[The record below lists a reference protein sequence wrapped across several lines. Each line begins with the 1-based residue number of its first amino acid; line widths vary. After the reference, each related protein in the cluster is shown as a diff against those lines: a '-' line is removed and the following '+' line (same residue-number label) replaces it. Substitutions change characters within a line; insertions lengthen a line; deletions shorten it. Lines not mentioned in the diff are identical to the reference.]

1 MTTPSNYFIN
11 WIGGKRLLRKAIAKL
26 IPDDIKSYI
35 EVFGGG
41 AWVLFYKERWA
52 NLEVYNDL
60 DNNLFNLFSVVKYHS
75 EEFTKE
81 FIYMLNSRKL
91 FNIMRDFIPIT
102 DIQRAAK
109 FFFLLQR
116 SYGAKRGQFAY
127 ARNGASGSAKSQSNI
142 IERVRCTANRLDKVI
157 IENEDFENIF
167 RRYDCKTAFF
177 YLDPPY
183 TEGEGYATVKTKEF
197 EHERLFNSLKN
208 LKGRWLLS
216 YNDCPEIRELYKEYT
231 IIEVERINSLSVNR
245 QPYKELLIKNY

>member
-1 MTTPSNYFIN
+1 MKTQTNYFIN
-11 WIGGKRLLRKAIAKL
+11 WIGGKRLLRKTISEL
-26 IPDDIKSYI
+26 IPTDIKSYI

-52 NLEVYNDL
+52 KLEVYNDL
-60 DNNLFNLFSVVKYHS
+60 DNNLFNLFSVVKYHA

-81 FIYMLNSRKL
+81 FLYMINSRKL

-127 ARNGASGSAKSQSNI
+127 ARNGASGAAKSQQNI
-142 IERVRCTANRLDKVI
+142 ISRVNSTAARLDKVI
-157 IENEDFENIF
+157 IENLDFEDILN
-167 RRYDCKTAFF
+167 RYDCPGAFF

-183 TEGEGYATVKTKEF
+183 TEGEGYETVKTKDF
-197 EHERLFNSLKN
+197 EHERLFNCLKN
-208 LKGRWLLS
+208 INGRWLLS
-216 YNDCPEIRELYKEYT
+216 YNDTPLIRELYKDFK
-231 IIEVERINSLSVNR
+231 IIEVERTNLLSKKR
-245 QPYKELLIKNY
+245 GSYKELLIKNY